1 MACGLAIL
9 VAGSIQLFRIS
20 RTDNEVTVLP
30 EGSSSRVGEVEV
42 TVESS
47 RRNDAQVLVDV
58 RLAVDPGEQA
68 PPVDV
73 PASDSWSLLAAG
85 ELLAPVAP
93 SAPGALAPCVGEM
106 LPSPGAELRCTLAFT
121 AGDGSKTIAYR
132 RGDEQRQWALEA

>member
-20 RTDNEVTVLP
+20 RTDNEVTMLP

-68 PPVDV
+68 PPVEV

-106 LPSPGAELRCTLAFT
+106 LPSPGAELRCTLAFA